1 MERYPSR
8 RSLVEPAM
16 YRISILGT
24 LDKQWSDYC
33 GGMTIEHESDQKRGA
48 ITILTGRVADQAAL
62 FGVLNSLYDIGC
74 PILSVEYKEAG

>member
-1 MERYPSR
+1 MERYHSR

-33 GGMTIEHESDQKRGA
+33 GGMTIEHDTSLKSVSDDNLDRSIIRPICVDWGPQF
-48 ITILTGRVADQAAL
+48 TIRHGLS
-62 FGVLNSLYDIGC
+62 NSIG
-74 PILSVEYKEAG
+74 